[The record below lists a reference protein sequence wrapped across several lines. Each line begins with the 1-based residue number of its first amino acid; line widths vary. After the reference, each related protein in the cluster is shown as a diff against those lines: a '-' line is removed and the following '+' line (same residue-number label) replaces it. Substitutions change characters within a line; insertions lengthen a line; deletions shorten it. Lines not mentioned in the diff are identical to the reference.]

1 MAELLVVMIGLWM
14 VVITWGVWNMYAR
27 PLSGLDP
34 DDIDMIKAFMDQVR
48 KLARIERRN
57 PKG

>member
-1 MAELLVVMIGLWM
+1 VMIGLWM

-34 DDIDMIKAFMDQVR
+34 DDIDMIKAFMDQIR